1 MRVAQPNQLP
11 SGQVEPDETG
21 SETGSETGPQSES
34 VRATRRIRD
43 DILDGARPPGSKLI
57 ERDLA
62 GELGVSRVPVR
73 EALRTLIA
81 EGLVTPRP
89 RSWAI
94 VREFTPTDVA
104 DLNEVRSALEVLTFR
119 LAANRHSREGLR
131 RLRDA
136 LDAEHTAA
144 RSGDIQRVRR
154 TAADFHEVVTTLAG
168 NELLLE
174 LDVMLRSRIRWL
186 LVQHENL
193 DQVAAEH
200 EALYNAIAVRDV
212 GRVST
217 LILGHMGNIRY
228 LDDPTW
234 RDDDPALG
242 APSTDPEAP

>member
-1 MRVAQPNQLP
+1 MAQPNQLQ
-11 SGQVEPDETG
+11 SKQIEPDATE
-21 SETGSETGPQSES
+21 SEF

-43 DILDGARPPGSKLI
+43 DILDGVRPPGSKLI

-89 RSWAI
+89 RSWSI

-119 LAANRHSREGLR
+119 LAANRHSRDGLL
-131 RLRDA
+131 RLREA
-136 LDAEHTAA
+136 LEAEQTAA

-186 LVQHENL
+186 LVQHESL
-193 DQVAAEH
+193 EQVAAEH
-200 EALYNAIAVRDV
+200 QALYDAIAARDV
-212 GRVST
+212 GSVSA
-217 LILGHMGNIRY
+217 LILAHMGNIRY

-234 RDDDPALG
+234 REDDPALW
-242 APSTDPEAP
+242 APSADPEVR